1 MKKMWVGNL
10 SADASEDSVTELFSQ
25 FGKVRSI
32 KLAKD
37 VFTGKCRGFA
47 FIEMEGHEARAA
59 IAELNG
65 KVLNGDRP
73 IKVRFEDSTRKR
85 SHRRR

>member
-1 MKKMWVGNL
+1 MKKIWVGNL

-59 IAELNG
+59 IAELDG
-65 KVLNGDRP
+65 KLISGDRP
-73 IKVRFEDSTRKR
+73 MKVRFEDSSRRRT
-85 SHRRR
+85 HRRR

>member
-65 KVLNGDRP
+65 KILSGDRP
-73 IKVRFEDSTRKR
+73 IKVRFEDTTRKR

>member
-1 MKKMWVGNL
+1 MKKIWVGNL
-10 SADASEDSVTELFSQ
+10 SPDASEDSVTELFSQ

-59 IAELNG
+59 IAAVIGL
-65 KVLNGDRP
+65 
-73 IKVRFEDSTRKR
+73 
-85 SHRRR
+85 

>member
-65 KVLNGDRP
+65 KVLNGGRP